1 MKSRI
6 LWLFALVLGV
16 VSCSKDTGVDN
27 TLPPVA
33 EKVRI
38 TASMDVTRTSLGENL
53 EVLWSEN
60 DVISLY
66 GDTKSDF
73 AIVEG
78 VGTTTAVFEGYLPE
92 SSDGVIYAT
101 YGYWWNP
108 TNGYLENQNY
118 VAGSFG
124 TGYDRGTDLGAVPM
138 IAAYN
143 AEDNSL
149 AFKNVAGIL
158 RVDIAGSGLLE
169 SLSLHDALEE
179 NYLTGDY
186 MFDPETLEISGWFS
200 GYYYTSIQN
209 INVELTSEAQSFY
222 VVCPPCTIN
231 ELEVTMYFNDARDN
245 VKVTATNA
253 ITVERGVITPLSPVI
268 TVEAPVTPTVKDW
281 GVVGSFNAWAPDNSI
296 PMEVL
301 NGGAMVVAYGVELVA
316 GDEFKFVLGDT
327 WTYDNYGYSGNSPI
341 LAGHYYD
348 AAYYGGNIVVEADGT
363 YDLYL
368 DLENEKFYVMAAGDD
383 IADATVGEVTYG
395 VVGNLLN
402 NSWGEDT
409 VMSYMGDGW
418 YCATNIVFT
427 ARSFK
432 IRINGDWST
441 ALGVASSDIYY
452 TDAPIAVS
460 LTDTYDINVD
470 VIPGLG
476 YDVWYD
482 SNKSE
487 VWVMRHDVVPG
498 DIPMEYIE
506 FEMPYMFGMEYAED
520 INGYGMECST
530 QFILTDTPLVEG
542 WTSVGTGNNFLFTIS
557 FNAVDRT
564 AYPRTI
570 IMNDLTT
577 DVVMA
582 GLNCYCTY
590 VEGGQLGGVE
600 MFDSAVLT
608 AKADG
613 IEAYVTIGSEVYHI
627 VYNGAPKLGFY
638 DFDEGTGGTEQ
649 FVFSEEFDP
658 VWK

>member
-73 AIVEG
+73 TIVEG

-92 SSDGVIYAT
+92 SLDGVIYAT
-101 YGYWWNP
+101 YGYWWNS

-138 IAAYN
+138 IATYN
-143 AEDNSL
+143 AADNSL

-245 VKVTATNA
+245 IKVTATNA

-268 TVEAPVTPTVKDW
+268 TVEAPETPTVKDW

-301 NGGAMVVAYGVELVA
+301 EGGTMVVAYGVELVA

-348 AAYYGGNIVVEADGT
+348 ATSYGGNIVIEADGT

-418 YCATNIVFT
+418 FCATNIVFT

-441 ALGVASSDIYY
+441 AFGVASSDIYY

-530 QFILTDTPLVEG
+530 QFILTDTLIYEG
-542 WTSVGTGNNFLFTIS
+542 WTSAETGNNFLFTIS

-638 DFDEGTGGTEQ
+638 GSYDGTGGTEQ
-649 FVFSEEFDP
+649 FVVSEEFDP
-658 VWK
+658 MWK